1 MQRKPNYEGRSWWK
15 LTLPNGVQLFVT
27 KRERPDECIVR
38 MNMLYSSAGE
48 VYYLRLLLNTYPTR
62 TLKDFL
68 TRHYHNGLE
77 EDEKNCTTDSS
88 VEGVNEHRNNRNN
101 PIRVANTFQEACL
114 FNGLL
119 NDVKEAMKCF
129 EYAMITGTPPI
140 LRNLFVIQTTQG
152 FPTIQI
158 FNDPIKRRAMSL
170 DYISRHRQGDN
181 SRLALNDLL
190 TDLAERM
197 KGDNKT
203 LSDYGLPEPENVKTE
218 LEIERLKYDPAF
230 QAQLQQ
236 QLNSVQL
243 NNPEQQEFFDSVA
256 YELDN
261 INPDKVIYIFLL
273 NGPAGSGKSSLTQKI
288 MAYARSKGHIAL
300 DTAWLAAINF
310 KDLTSFRWLFEI
322 FCIRR

>member
-1 MQRKPNYEGRSWWK
+1 
-15 LTLPNGVQLFVT
+15 
-27 KRERPDECIVR
+27 
-38 MNMLYSSAGE
+38 
-48 VYYLRLLLNTYPTR
+48 
-62 TLKDFL
+62 
-68 TRHYHNGLE
+68 
-77 EDEKNCTTDSS
+77 
-88 VEGVNEHRNNRNN
+88 
-101 PIRVANTFQEACL
+101 
-114 FNGLL
+114 
-119 NDVKEAMKCF
+119 
-129 EYAMITGTPPI
+129 
-140 LRNLFVIQTTQG
+140 
-152 FPTIQI
+152 
-158 FNDPIKRRAMSL
+158 
-170 DYISRHRQGDN
+170 
-181 SRLALNDLL
+181 
-190 TDLAERM
+190 M

-218 LEIERLKYDPAF
+218 LKLERLKYDPAF